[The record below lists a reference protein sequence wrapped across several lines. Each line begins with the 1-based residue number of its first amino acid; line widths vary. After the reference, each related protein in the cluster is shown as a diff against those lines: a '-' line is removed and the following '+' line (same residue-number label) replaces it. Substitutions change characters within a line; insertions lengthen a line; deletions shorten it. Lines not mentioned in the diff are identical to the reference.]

1 MTKPKTETKPKGKQ
15 KAKAPARRTTAGD
28 PTDLGRPLTL
38 DAALS
43 TELAS
48 LLRRGLTQTDAC
60 LVAGVP
66 RSTFYDWLSRGKDLW
81 ETHGPDGLVPPETVA
96 KLTVEELVLLDFSD
110 AIAGARAVGK
120 HDALVAIRSGMTD
133 DWRAAAWFLER
144 SFPDEFGRRDRIEV
158 ETDETVTIR
167 IKWPEELHD
176 IIDVEE
182 VSPNGPRSLNGPP
195 ED

>member
-1 MTKPKTETKPKGKQ
+1 MTKPKTGTK
-15 KAKAPARRTTAGD
+15 KAKTPARRTTDGE
-28 PTDLGRPLTL
+28 TTELGRPLLL
-38 DAALS
+38 DADLS
-43 TELAS
+43 AELSA

-66 RSTFYDWLSRGKDLW
+66 RSTFYDWLSRGRDLW
-81 ETHGPDGLVPPETVA
+81 ETHGADGRVPADIVA
-96 KLTVEELVLLDFSD
+96 TLTIEELVLLDFSD

-120 HDALVAIRSGMTD
+120 YDALVAIRSGMTD
-133 DWRAAAWFLER
+133 DWRAAAWYLER

-176 IIDVEE
+176 ILDIEE
-182 VSPNGPRSLNGPP
+182 ADISPNGPPSLNGPP
-195 ED
+195 DD